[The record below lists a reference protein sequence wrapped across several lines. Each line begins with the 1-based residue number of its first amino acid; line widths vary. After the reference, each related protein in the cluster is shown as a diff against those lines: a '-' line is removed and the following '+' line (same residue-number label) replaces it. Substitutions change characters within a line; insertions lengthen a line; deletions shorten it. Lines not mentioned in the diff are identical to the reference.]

1 MKNLIIP
8 VAGENKY
15 KDPKIMPNLF
25 KLSENGFMY
34 CVASIMGLQ
43 LENFDHIYFTIL
55 AKHNKQ
61 FLLDKML
68 DLQFQRLD
76 IADKAKV
83 VILNK
88 ETRNQPETIYQ
99 TVYQENIKGGIY
111 CKDGDSFFESELSE
125 ENSVAVFPIDAL
137 TSVNPQHKSY
147 IAIDDMYY
155 ITNIIERKIIGNLFS
170 AGGYYF
176 KSADDFCSYYQELQ
190 QYDKLYLSHVIY
202 SMLLNNKV
210 FRPIKVNNY
219 IDWGE

>member
-8 VAGENKY
+8 VAGENKN
-15 KDPKIMPNLF
+15 KDSNIIPNLF
-25 KLSENGFMY
+25 KFSDNGLMY
-34 CVASIMGLQ
+34 CVASITGLQ
-43 LENFDHIYFTIL
+43 LDTFDQIYFTIL
-55 AKHNKQ
+55 AKHNEK
-61 FLLDKML
+61 FLLEKML
-68 DLQFQRLD
+68 ELQFQRLN
-76 IADKAKV
+76 ITNKAKV
-83 VILNK
+83 VLLKK

-99 TVYQENIKGGIY
+99 TICQENIKGGIY
-111 CKDGDSFFESELSE
+111 CKDGDSFFESEPSE
-125 ENSVAVFPIDAL
+125 ENSVAVFPLDAL
-137 TSVNPQHKSY
+137 ASVNPQHKSY

-176 KSADDFCSYYQELQ
+176 ESADDFCSYYQELQ
-190 QYDKLYLSHVIY
+190 QYDRLYLSHVIY